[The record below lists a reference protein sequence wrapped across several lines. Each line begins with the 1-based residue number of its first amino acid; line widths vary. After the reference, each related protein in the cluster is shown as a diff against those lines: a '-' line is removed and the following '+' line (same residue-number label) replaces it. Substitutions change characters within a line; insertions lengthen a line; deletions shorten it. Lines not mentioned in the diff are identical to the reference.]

1 MYQEVDMPQMKD
13 CRAIVLFK
21 GDTGKYEL
29 DYDFQGEVG
38 NLVNLED
45 LALSVQP
52 TGKYRILDK
61 NRVAHPGESP
71 VVTYTLEKF

>member
-1 MYQEVDMPQMKD
+1 MPQMKD
-13 CRAIVLFK
+13 SRAIVLFK
-21 GDTGKYEL
+21 GDTGQYEL
-29 DYDFQGEVG
+29 DYDFRGEVG

-52 TGKYRILDK
+52 SGKFRIVDK
-61 NRVAHPGESP
+61 TRIAPPGESP

>member
-1 MYQEVDMPQMKD
+1 MPQMKD
-13 CRAIVLFK
+13 SRAIVLFK
-21 GDTGKYEL
+21 GDEGQYEL
-29 DYDFQGEVG
+29 DYDFRGEVG

-52 TGKYRILDK
+52 TGKFRIIDK
-61 NRVAHPGESP
+61 TRIANPGESP